1 MNTASIEVDA
11 EFLSIKTLF
20 IFLFLSGV
28 FLILAAI
35 AAGIGGPGVVVVTG
49 LGIDS
54 VSYMTVETNHE
65 QTGPTSYCRRKTD
78 YTVFRE

>member
-28 FLILAAI
+28 FLILAA
-35 AAGIGGPGVVVVTG
+35 GIGGLGVVVVTG

>member
-35 AAGIGGPGVVVVTG
+35 AAGIGGLGVVVVTG
-49 LGIDS
+49 LGIDD
-54 VSYMTVETNHE
+54 VSYMTVETNL
-65 QTGPTSYCRRKTD
+65 GPTSHCRRKSD
-78 YTVFRE
+78 YTVFRK